1 MNLCNQGNIV
11 NIDLASKFYF
21 KQKKTSHLIF
31 FKIGAF
37 RSNNTDYFIEP
48 DYQFKELKN
57 VQGFLDK
64 SIIKTEVSYALIDNQ
79 IITFKTHIIHTKAR
93 DFQVFNSTDSCLLLR

>member
-1 MNLCNQGNIV
+1 
-11 NIDLASKFYF
+11 
-21 KQKKTSHLIF
+21 LIF

-37 RSNNTDYFIEP
+37 RSNSTDYFIEP
-48 DYQFKELKN
+48 DYQFKEFKN